1 MKRSPVAFVQILGL
15 ISAVVT
21 ILMTAGQLYFFW
33 SDDSTQ
39 LVDLTVTLG
48 ICAVVLVIMLVVTI
62 SQVFSFRSQITEIQS
77 EEKDWQKERADAFKR
92 IEELETSSAFA
103 EQINLELVTCF
114 HSVYH
119 YLRTTYYQQVDF
131 MEFLKD
137 LPTEQQIEPH
147 RVEAM
152 VNQFE
157 GFLEQITCQIQN
169 VSTRMTGCRCSVS
182 IKLTKNGKFKTLY
195 RDPVT
200 YRNRRTSDLNQDGR
214 TKVYDIADNSG
225 FHMIKSN
232 DHKGTTFLCDDLRSM
247 NNYANG
253 NHDWRNLYNATAIV
267 PICKSNKPG
276 LLVEAEV
283 IAFLTVDN
291 MEGRLANEVMKEMLC
306 AIADGLY
313 IIIKNFEHIV
323 LIAQSKNIQHE
334 KFNSFSNWDRG

>member
-1 MKRSPVAFVQILGL
+1 MKKSPVAFVQVLGL
-15 ISAVVT
+15 VSAFVT
-21 ILMTAGQLYFFW
+21 IAMTFGQLYFFW
-33 SDDSTQ
+33 TDDSTQ
-39 LVDLTVTLG
+39 IMDLTVALG
-48 ICAVVLVIMLVVTI
+48 ICAVVLVLMLVVTI
-62 SQVFSFRSQITEIQS
+62 SQVFSFRSQITDIHN
-77 EEKDWQKERADAFKR
+77 EEKDWQKERAEAFRKIR
-92 IEELETSSAFA
+92 ELETSSAFA
-103 EQINLELVTCF
+103 EQLNLELVTCF
-114 HSVYH
+114 HTIYH
-119 YLRTTYYQQVDF
+119 YLRTTFYQQVDF

-137 LPTEQQIEPH
+137 SPAEQQIEPH
-147 RVEAM
+147 KVEAM

-157 GFLEQITCQIQN
+157 GFLQQITCQIQN
-169 VSTRMTGCRCSVS
+169 VSTRMTGSRCSVS

-200 YRNRRTSDLNQDGR
+200 YRNRKTSDLNQDGV
-214 TKVYDIADNSG
+214 TKVYNIEDNAG

-253 NHDWRNLYNATAIV
+253 NPDWRNLYNATAIV
-267 PICKSNKPG
+267 PICRSNKPG

-283 IAFLTVDN
+283 IAFLTIDN
-291 MEGRLANEVMKEMLC
+291 MEGRLANEVVKEMLC